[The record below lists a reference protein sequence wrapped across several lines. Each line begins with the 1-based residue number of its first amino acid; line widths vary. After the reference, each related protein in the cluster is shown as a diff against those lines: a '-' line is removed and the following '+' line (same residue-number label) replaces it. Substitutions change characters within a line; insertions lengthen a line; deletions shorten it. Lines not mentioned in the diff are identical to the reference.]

1 MRRLFALLPHCLPAR
16 IPAAL
21 PHRSRLAFL
30 LALLAALCWGLLPL
44 ALHMVVPVLDT
55 CTITWCRFLFA
66 GLVIGVFLARR
77 GALPRP
83 WRLATPLRP
92 LLPVAVLGITLN
104 YTLFVVGLQL
114 SSPETSQVVGQTA
127 SLFLLVGGLAVYRER
142 FSRLQWV
149 GALLLVAG
157 LALFFN
163 RRLPTLFA
171 GGSRL
176 GEGVLLLL
184 AGSLS
189 WAFYSLAQKRLLR
202 EWSSAQVLWLLFVGG
217 TLLLT
222 PFVHP
227 QNLRLLSAAQAW
239 ALVFCC
245 LNTVVAYGAYAEA
258 MHLWQVARVG
268 ATVAVSPLF
277 TSGATLL
284 AAGWLLPDVVPE
296 IPNLLTLIGVAGVV
310 GGSALC
316 ALGAPD
322 RTPPAAMPDP
332 ATAFKP

>member
-1 MRRLFALLPHCLPAR
+1 MRGRPTDWHLANLPGSEAV
-16 IPAAL
+16 L

-66 GLVIGVFLARR
+66 GVVIGLFLARR
-77 GALPRP
+77 GGLPRP
-83 WRLATPLRP
+83 WRLAPRLRP
-92 LLPVAVLGITLN
+92 LLLVAVLGITLN
-104 YTLFVVGLQL
+104 YTLFVVGLHL

-149 GALLLVAG
+149 GAALLVGG

-163 RRLPTLFA
+163 RRLPSLFE

-176 GEGVLLLL
+176 GLGVLLVL

-217 TLLLT
+217 ALLLT
-222 PFVHP
+222 PLVHP
-227 QNLRLLSAAQAW
+227 GNLRHLDTAQRW
-239 ALVFCC
+239 ALAFCC

-316 ALGAPD
+316 ALGAPNRAPGAAAHD
-322 RTPPAAMPDP
+322 AATPI
-332 ATAFKP
+332 

>member
-1 MRRLFALLPHCLPAR
+1 M
-16 IPAAL
+16 
-21 PHRSRLAFL
+21 PHRTRLAFL

-44 ALHMVVPVLDT
+44 ALHIIVPVLDT

-66 GLVIGVFLARR
+66 GIVFGAFLAQR

-83 WRLATPLRP
+83 WRLPPRLRA

-104 YTLFVVGLQL
+104 YTLFVVGLGM

-127 SLFLLVGGLAVYRER
+127 SLFLLVGGLVVYRER
-142 FSRLQWV
+142 FSRMQWI
-149 GALLLVAG
+149 GAALLLGG
-157 LALFFN
+157 LLLFFN
-163 RRLPTLFA
+163 RRLPMLFA

-176 GEGVLLLL
+176 GVGVLVLL
-184 AGSLS
+184 AGSLA
-189 WAFYSLAQKRLLR
+189 WAIYSLAQKRLLR
-202 EWSSAQVLWLLFVGG
+202 EWTSAQMLWLLFVGG
-217 TLLLT
+217 ALVLT
-222 PFVHP
+222 PLSHP
-227 QNLRLLSAAQAW
+227 GKLRLLSTGQAC

-245 LNTVVAYGAYAEA
+245 FNTVIAYGAYAEA

-277 TSGATLL
+277 TSAATLL

-296 IPNLLTLIGVAGVV
+296 IPNLLTLIGVTGVV

-316 ALGAPD
+316 ALGRVHTRNVD
-322 RTPPAAMPDP
+322 AAVL
-332 ATAFKP
+332 

>member
-1 MRRLFALLPHCLPAR
+1 
-16 IPAAL
+16 
-21 PHRSRLAFL
+21 

-44 ALHMVVPVLDT
+44 ALHIVVPVLDT

-66 GLVIGVFLARR
+66 GIVIGLFLARR

-83 WRLATPLRP
+83 WKLAPPLRA

-104 YTLFVVGLQL
+104 YTLFVVGLDL
-114 SSPETSQVVGQTA
+114 SSPETSQVVAQTA
-127 SLFLLVGGLAVYRER
+127 SLFLLFGGVIVYREH
-142 FSRLQWV
+142 FSRLQWL
-149 GALLLVAG
+149 GAALLVAG
-157 LALFFN
+157 LILFFN
-163 RRLPTLFA
+163 RRLPLLFA

-176 GEGVLLLL
+176 GLGVLLLL
-184 AGSLS
+184 TGSLS
-189 WAFYSLAQKRLLR
+189 WAIYSLAQKRLLR
-202 EWSSAQVLWLLFVGG
+202 EWSSAQVLWLLFAGG
-217 TLLLT
+217 ALLLT
-222 PFVHP
+222 PLAHP
-227 QNLRLLSAAQAW
+227 QKLRLLDTAQAW
-239 ALVFCC
+239 ALAFCC

-316 ALGAPD
+316 ALGTQDRAKLAP
-322 RTPPAAMPDP
+322 P
-332 ATAFKP
+332 FKP